1 MEGDEDERAS
11 KGQTPERV
19 NVKTRP
25 KRGLADLRRRMT
37 DACIDRVRRCDKHAL
52 LARCCPFGEPLRRAC
67 GAGCAHTSPDG
78 HAWAAAGTGP
88 R

>member
-1 MEGDEDERAS
+1 MQGDEDERAS

-52 LARCCPFGEPLRRAC
+52 LARCCPFGAPLPAQAAPTHRLTDTPGLLQEPGL
-67 GAGCAHTSPDG
+67 GNI
-78 HAWAAAGTGP
+78 
-88 R
+88 